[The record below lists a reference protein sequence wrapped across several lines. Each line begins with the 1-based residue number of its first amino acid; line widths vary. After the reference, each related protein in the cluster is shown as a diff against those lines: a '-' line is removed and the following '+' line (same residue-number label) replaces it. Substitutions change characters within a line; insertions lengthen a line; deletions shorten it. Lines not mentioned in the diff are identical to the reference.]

1 MKKRIF
7 CKTRLL
13 SLVLSLTLLIGLIPT
28 TISAQ
33 NDDVYDLK
41 LLAGMYDLSEIK
53 SAPYPRMSKE
63 MFVFTSDFGDR
74 EVWNR
79 S

>member
-41 LLAGMYDLSEIK
+41 LLAGIYDLSEI
-53 SAPYPRMSKE
+53 
-63 MFVFTSDFGDR
+63 
-74 EVWNR
+74 
-79 S
+79 